1 MDTYCWIHST
11 FSIPERCV
19 GKPEEAMNF
28 EPIFVMLVLVVKKKG
43 HRLDARC
50 HRADNS

>member
-19 GKPEEAMNF
+19 GKLEEAMNF
-28 EPIFVMLVLVVKKKG
+28 APIFVMLVLVVKKKVTG
-43 HRLDARC
+43 
-50 HRADNS
+50 